1 MLLLMREER
10 QRKVRLCGVF
20 VVKSKISRSTPR
32 AFFWFFCFSSKTS
45 FGFRSLLLNFFS
57 TTTTTHTCEIHSQS
71 DRRKK
76 KKERRVSVVV
86 SVSVVLSL
94 EERCVCFSRLCRR
107 FVSIDR

>member
-1 MLLLMREER
+1 ML
-10 QRKVRLCGVF
+10 F
-20 VVKSKISRSTPR
+20 
-32 AFFWFFCFSSKTS
+32 
-45 FGFRSLLLNFFS
+45 FGFFVFPLKRLLVFALLLNFFS
-57 TTTTTHTCEIHSQS
+57 TTTTHTCEIHSQS